1 MVTMKMFEE
10 IRWHG
15 RGGQGAVTSA
25 KILAEAAHSEGKFVQ
40 AFAFYGAERRGAPVE
55 TYTRI
60 SDSHIK
66 RHSQIY
72 NPTVVTVL
80 DPALPR
86 ILYMKGIS
94 PESTLVVN
102 AIKEESFLK
111 EIDCHKFW
119 VDATQIAIDL
129 ELRVSESYITNTIMT
144 GAVAKAT
151 GLVKLDSVEKAIKNQ
166 LNKSIW
172 DKNLEAAKRGFN
184 ETLPFSN
191 GGK

>member
-1 MVTMKMFEE
+1 MFEE

-25 KILAEAAHSEGKFVQ
+25 KILAEAAHKEGKFVQ

-60 SDSHIK
+60 SSSHIK

-72 NPTVVTVL
+72 NPTVIAVL
-80 DPALPR
+80 DPALPSV
-86 ILYMKGIS
+86 LYVKGIS
-94 PESTLVVN
+94 PKSTLIVN
-102 AIKEESFLK
+102 ATKEEDFHKDIVCS
-111 EIDCHKFW
+111 KFW

-129 ELRVSESYITNTIMT
+129 DLIVSESYITNTIMS

-151 GLVKLDSVEKAIKNQ
+151 GLVKIDSVLKAIKNQ
-166 LNKSIW
+166 LNKRIW
-172 DKNLEAAKRGFN
+172 DKNLEAAKRGFK
-184 ETLPFSN
+184 ETLPFVN

>member
-1 MVTMKMFEE
+1 MFEE

-25 KILAEAAHSEGKFVQ
+25 KIIAEAAHSEGKSVQ

-60 SDSHIK
+60 SDKPIR

-72 NPTVVTVL
+72 NPSVVAVL

-86 ILYMKGIS
+86 VLYIKGIS
-94 PESTLVVN
+94 DDTTLIVNQNKQVNYPELN
-102 AIKEESFLK
+102 CK
-111 EIDCHKFW
+111 KFW
-119 VDATQIAIDL
+119 IDATQIAIDL
-129 ELRVSESYITNTIMT
+129 KLRVAESYITNTIMT

-151 GLVKLDSVEKAIKNQ
+151 GLVKLDSVLEAIKTL
-166 LNKSIW
+166 LNKSLW
-172 DKNLEAAKRGFN
+172 ERNLEAAKRGFK
-184 ETLPFSN
+184 ETHAYTN

>member
-1 MVTMKMFEE
+1 MFEE

-25 KILAEAAHSEGKFVQ
+25 KILADAAHREGKFVQ

-60 SDSHIK
+60 SDCHVK

-72 NPTVVTVL
+72 NPTVVAVL
-80 DPALPR
+80 DPALPK
-86 ILYMKGIS
+86 ILYLKGLS
-94 PESTLVVN
+94 KNSTLIVN
-102 AIKEESFLK
+102 SNKQMEFSS
-111 EIDCHKFW
+111 EIDCTKFW

-129 ELRVSESYITNTIMT
+129 KLRVSESYITNTTMT

-151 GLVKLDSVEKAIKNQ
+151 GLVKLESVIEALKNQ
-166 LNKSIW
+166 LNERIW
-172 DKNLEAAKRGFN
+172 EKNIEAVKRGYN
-184 ETLPFSN
+184 ETHPYNN

>member
-1 MVTMKMFEE
+1 MFEE

-25 KILAEAAHSEGKFVQ
+25 KILAEAAYKEGKFVQ

-66 RHSQIY
+66 RHSAIY
-72 NPTVVTVL
+72 NPTVVSVL
-80 DPALPR
+80 DPALPK
-86 ILYMKGIS
+86 ILFMKGIS
-94 PESTLVVN
+94 EKTILVVN
-102 AIKEESFLK
+102 SNHEMEFPPELK
-111 EIDCHKFW
+111 CTKFW

-129 ELRVSESYITNTIMT
+129 ELRIAESYITNTIMI

-151 GLVKLDSVEKAIKNQ
+151 GLVKLESVKEAIKDQ
-166 LNKSIW
+166 LDKRIW
-172 DKNLEAAKRGFN
+172 DINLKAVERGFK
-184 ETLPFSN
+184 ETHPYGN
-191 GGK
+191 RGK

>member
-1 MVTMKMFEE
+1 MFEE

-25 KILAEAAHSEGKFVQ
+25 KILAEAAYNEGKFVQ
-40 AFAFYGAERRGAPVE
+40 AFAFYGAERRGAPTE

-66 RHSQIY
+66 RHSKIY
-72 NPTVVTVL
+72 NPTVVSVL
-80 DPALPR
+80 DPALPK
-86 ILYMKGIS
+86 ILFIKGIS
-94 PESTLVVN
+94 EKTTLVLN
-102 AIKEESFLK
+102 SNHEMELPPEIKCK
-111 EIDCHKFW
+111 KFW

-129 ELRVSESYITNTIMT
+129 KLIVAETYFTNTIMT

-151 GLVKLDSVEKAIKNQ
+151 GLVKLESVLESIKGQIDKRVLDQNLKAA
-166 LNKSIW
+166 
-172 DKNLEAAKRGFN
+172 ERGYN
-184 ETLPFSN
+184 ETHPYGS

>member
-1 MVTMKMFEE
+1 MFEE

-25 KILAEAAHSEGKFVQ
+25 KILAEAAHKEGKYVQ

-60 SDSHIK
+60 SNEPIK
-66 RHSQIY
+66 RHSAIY
-72 NPTVVTVL
+72 HPTVVTVL
-80 DPALPR
+80 DPALPK
-86 ILYMKGIS
+86 ILYVKGIS
-94 PESTLVVN
+94 PKSKLVVN
-102 AIKEESFLK
+102 ATKEEPIHK
-111 EIDCHKFW
+111 DIDCTKFW

-129 ELRVSESYITNTIMT
+129 KLKVAESYITNTIMT

-151 GLVKLDSVEKAIKNQ
+151 GLVKIDSVLDAVKSQ
-166 LNKSIW
+166 LNERIW

-184 ETLPFSN
+184 ETKPFNN

>member
-1 MVTMKMFEE
+1 MFEE

-25 KILAEAAHSEGKFVQ
+25 KILAEAAHKEGKFVQ

-80 DPALPR
+80 DPALPQ
-86 ILYMKGIS
+86 ILYLKGLS
-94 PESTLVVN
+94 KDSTLIVN
-102 AIKEESFLK
+102 SNK
-111 EIDCHKFW
+111 EIEYSSEINCEKHW

-129 ELRVSESYITNTIMT
+129 GLRISESYITNTIMT

-151 GLVKLDSVEKAIKNQ
+151 GLVKLESVLEALKTQ
-166 LNKSIW
+166 LNERIW
-172 DKNLEAAKRGFN
+172 EKNIEAVKRGYN
-184 ETLPFSN
+184 ETHPYKN

>member
-1 MVTMKMFEE
+1 MFEE

-66 RHSQIY
+66 RHSAIY
-72 NPTVVTVL
+72 NPTVVSVL
-80 DPALPR
+80 DPALPK
-86 ILYMKGIS
+86 ILFMKGITENTILIVNS
-94 PESTLVVN
+94 NQEMEFPPE
-102 AIKEESFLK
+102 LK
-111 EIDCHKFW
+111 CKKYWI
-119 VDATQIAIDL
+119 DATQIAIDL
-129 ELRVSESYITNTIMT
+129 ELRVAESYITNTIMT
-144 GAVAKAT
+144 GAVAKAS
-151 GLVKLDSVEKAIKNQ
+151 GLVKLDSVLDAIKGQ
-166 LNKSIW
+166 LSERLW
-172 DKNLEAAKRGFN
+172 DQNLKAAERGFK
-184 ETLPFSN
+184 ETHPYGN

>member
-1 MVTMKMFEE
+1 MYEE

-25 KILAEAAHSEGKFVQ
+25 KILAGAAHAEGKFVQ
-40 AFAFYGAERRGAPVE
+40 AFAFYGAERRGAPVV

-60 SDSHIK
+60 SDSYIK

-72 NPTVVTVL
+72 YPTVVAVL
-80 DPALPR
+80 DPALPK
-86 ILYMKGIS
+86 ILYVQGLS
-94 PESTLVVN
+94 DQSTLVVN
-102 AIKEESFLK
+102 SNKEVPFPELK
-111 EIDCHKFW
+111 CKKFW

-129 ELRVSESYITNTIMT
+129 ELRIAESYITNTIMT

-151 GLVKLDSVEKAIKNQ
+151 GLVKLESVLEALKDQ
-166 LNKSIW
+166 LNERIW
-172 DKNLEAAKRGFN
+172 ERNLEAAKRGFN
-184 ETLPFSN
+184 ETIPYSN

>member
-1 MVTMKMFEE
+1 MFEE

-25 KILAEAAHSEGKFVQ
+25 KILAEAAYREGKFVQ
-40 AFAFYGAERRGAPVE
+40 AFAFYGAERRGAPTE

-66 RHSQIY
+66 RHSKIY

-80 DPALPR
+80 DPALPK
-86 ILYMKGIS
+86 ILFMKGIS
-94 PESTLVVN
+94 EKTILIINSN
-102 AIKEESFLK
+102 KEMEFPSELK
-111 EIDCHKFW
+111 CKKFW

-129 ELRVSESYITNTIMT
+129 QLRIAESYITNTIMA

-151 GLVKLDSVEKAIKNQ
+151 GLVKLESVLEAIKNQ
-166 LNKSIW
+166 LDKRIW
-172 DKNLEAAKRGFN
+172 DKNLKAAERGFK
-184 ETLPFSN
+184 ETHAYGN
-191 GGK
+191 GGT

>member
-1 MVTMKMFEE
+1 MFEE

-25 KILAEAAHSEGKFVQ
+25 KILAEAAYFEGKYVQ

-60 SDSHIK
+60 SDSPVK

-72 NPTVVTVL
+72 HPTVVAVL

-86 ILYMKGIS
+86 ILYIKGIS
-94 PESTLVVN
+94 DKSTLVVN
-102 AIKEESFLK
+102 ANKETPYPELNCK
-111 EIDCHKFW
+111 KYW

-129 ELRVSESYITNTIMT
+129 NLRIAESYITNTIMS

-151 GLVKLDSVEKAIKNQ
+151 GLVKLESIIEAIKDN
-166 LNKSIW
+166 LNERLWKQNI
-172 DKNLEAAKRGFN
+172 EAAERGYN
-184 ETLPFSN
+184 ETKPYSN

>member
-1 MVTMKMFEE
+1 MFEE

-15 RGGQGAVTSA
+15 RGGQDAVTSA
-25 KILAEAAHSEGKFVQ
+25 KILATAAHLEGKFVQ

-72 NPTVVTVL
+72 NPTVVAVL

-86 ILYMKGIS
+86 VLYIKGITDNS
-94 PESTLVVN
+94 KLIVNSNKETPYPELN
-102 AIKEESFLK
+102 CK
-111 EIDCHKFW
+111 KFW
-119 VDATQIAIDL
+119 IDATQIAIDL
-129 ELRVSESYITNTIMT
+129 ELRIAESYITNTIMT

-151 GLVKLDSVEKAIKNQ
+151 GLVKLDSVLEGLKDQ
-166 LNKSIW
+166 LNERIW
-172 DKNLEAAKRGFN
+172 DKNLEAAKRGYN
-184 ETLPFSN
+184 ETHPYKE
-191 GGK
+191 G

>member
-1 MVTMKMFEE
+1 MFEE

-25 KILAEAAHSEGKFVQ
+25 KILAEAAHKEGKFVQ

-60 SDSHIK
+60 SSSHIK

-86 ILYMKGIS
+86 ILYLKGIS
-94 PESTLVVN
+94 PESKLVVN
-102 AIKEESFLK
+102 ANKEENYLK
-111 EIDCHKFW
+111 EVECSKFW

-151 GLVKLDSVEKAIKNQ
+151 GLVKLDSVLTAIKSQ
-166 LNKSIW
+166 LNKRIW
-172 DKNLEAAKRGFN
+172 DQNLEAAKRGFN

>member
-1 MVTMKMFEE
+1 MFEE

-25 KILAEAAHSEGKFVQ
+25 KILAEAAHNEGKYVQ
-40 AFAFYGAERRGAPVE
+40 AFAFYGAERRGAPTE

-60 SDSHIK
+60 SDTHIK
-66 RHSQIY
+66 RHSKIY

-80 DPALPR
+80 DPALPK
-86 ILYMKGIS
+86 ILFMKGIT
-94 PESTLVVN
+94 ENTTLVVN
-102 AIKEESFLK
+102 SNQEMEFPPELK
-111 EIDCHKFW
+111 CKKFW

-129 ELRVSESYITNTIMT
+129 ELRIAESYITNTIMT

-151 GLVKLDSVEKAIKNQ
+151 GLVGLDSVKEAIKGYV
-166 LNKSIW
+166 IERFW
-172 DKNLEAAKRGFN
+172 DQNFKAVERGYN
-184 ETLPFSN
+184 ETHAYKK

>member
-1 MVTMKMFEE
+1 MFEE

-25 KILAEAAHSEGKFVQ
+25 KILAEAAHAEGKFVQ

-60 SDSHIK
+60 ADQHIK
-66 RHSQIY
+66 RHSAIY
-72 NPTVVTVL
+72 HPTVVTVL
-80 DPALPR
+80 DPALPK

-94 PESTLVVN
+94 ENTTLIVNSNKQMEFPPE
-102 AIKEESFLK
+102 LK
-111 EIDCHKFW
+111 CKKFW

-129 ELRVSESYITNTIMT
+129 KLRVAESYITNTIMT

-151 GLVKLDSVEKAIKNQ
+151 GLVKLDSVLDAIKSQ
-166 LNKSIW
+166 LNQRIW
-172 DKNLEAAKRGFN
+172 DQNLEAAKRGFN
-184 ETLPFSN
+184 ETHAY
-191 GGK
+191 K

>member
-1 MVTMKMFEE
+1 MFEE

-25 KILAEAAHSEGKFVQ
+25 KILAEAAYSEGKFVQ
-40 AFAFYGAERRGAPVE
+40 AFAFYGAERRGAPTE

-66 RHSQIY
+66 RHSKIY

-80 DPALPR
+80 DPALPK
-86 ILYMKGIS
+86 ILFMKGIS
-94 PESTLVVN
+94 DITTLVVN
-102 AIKEESFLK
+102 SNHEMEFPQEMKCK
-111 EIDCHKFW
+111 KFW

-129 ELRVSESYITNTIMT
+129 ELRIAESYITNTIMT

-151 GLVKLDSVEKAIKNQ
+151 GLVKLDSVKKAIKSQ
-166 LNKSIW
+166 LNKRIW
-172 DKNLEAAKRGFN
+172 DKNLEAAERGFK
-184 ETLPFSN
+184 ETHPYGN

>member
-1 MVTMKMFEE
+1 MFEE

-25 KILAEAAHSEGKFVQ
+25 KILAEAAYLEGKFVQ

-60 SDSHIK
+60 SNSHVK

-72 NPTVVTVL
+72 NPTIVAVL
-80 DPALPR
+80 DPALPKV
-86 ILYMKGIS
+86 LYIKGIS
-94 PESTLVVN
+94 EKTTLVVN
-102 AIKEESFLK
+102 SNKETPYP
-111 EIDCHKFW
+111 EINCKKFW
-119 VDATQIAIDL
+119 VNATQIAIDL
-129 ELRVSESYITNTIMT
+129 NLRVAESYITNTIMT

-151 GLVKLDSVEKAIKNQ
+151 KIVSMESLLEALKHT
-166 LNKSIW
+166 LNERIW
-172 DKNLEAAKRGFN
+172 EQNIEAAKRGYN
-184 ETLPFSN
+184 ETIPYSN

>member
-1 MVTMKMFEE
+1 MFEE

-25 KILAEAAHSEGKFVQ
+25 KILAAAAHREGKSVQ

-60 SDSHIK
+60 SDKPIK
-66 RHSQIY
+66 RHSAIY
-72 NPTVVTVL
+72 HPTVVAVL
-80 DPALPR
+80 DPVLPK

-94 PESTLVVN
+94 EKTILVVN
-102 AIKEESFLK
+102 SNK
-111 EIDCHKFW
+111 EISFPSELKCKKFW

-129 ELRVSESYITNTIMT
+129 KLRIAESYITNTIMT

-151 GLVKLDSVEKAIKNQ
+151 GLVKLDSVLEAIKSQ
-166 LNKSIW
+166 LNERLWES
-172 DKNLEAAKRGFN
+172 NLEAAKRGYN
-184 ETLPFSN
+184 ETIPYKN
-191 GGK
+191 GV